1 MNTAAAIEVR
11 GLVKK
16 YANKTAVAGIDL
28 TVEQGEIFALLG
40 PNGAGKTTTVEI
52 LEGYRSANSG
62 DIKVLGFDP
71 ATKGS
76 AGQKWR
82 NRIGIVLQSA
92 SDAADLSVIETVSHF
107 ANYYENPKDIDQVIN
122 DVGLT
127 EKIDSKVHQLSGGQR
142 RRLDVALGI
151 IGSPELL
158 FLDEPT
164 TGFDPEARR
173 SFWELIRTLK
183 SEGTTILLTTH
194 YLDEAQELADRVG
207 VINNGKL
214 IEIAPP
220 STLGGRNTAPAKV
233 TWVENG
239 MSKEIL
245 TNNPTEEVIK
255 LNQHFNGQIPE
266 LQVLRP
272 NLEEIYLRMIG
283 EVK

>member
-1 MNTAAAIEVR
+1 MNTATAIEVR